1 MPTWI
6 KVAKTSEVGPGEMKL
21 VDAGG
26 EQIALTNVA
35 GAFFALGDECT
46 HAGSLLSG
54 GYLDGCQVECP
65 THGALFD
72 VKTGEVMSPPAD
84 EGTPTYRVKVD
95 GQSILVGVPE

>member
-35 GAFFALGDECT
+35 GAFFALADECT
-46 HAGSLLSG
+46 HANCSLTE
-54 GYLDGCQVECP
+54 DGTIDGEELTCNCHDSIFNVTTGAVIQGPAIEPAKTFKTKVEDDD
-65 THGALFD
+65 LLL
-72 VKTGEVMSPPAD
+72 E
-84 EGTPTYRVKVD
+84 
-95 GQSILVGVPE
+95 I